1 MSSRKEDRVPNFWL
15 LFWFVFLFYFVL
27 LCFPWKPPVL
37 FLTLQAYA
45 TLFPRG
51 PHTLVSSFEPDF
63 ILPVPSLM
71 SEVNLRNLLT
81 VCLCELRLIN
91 LRKQYSERT
100 VKVREILMVL
110 VLDLPRNLTRGRAS
124 ISHAALN
131 KSKNAK

>member
-15 LFWFVFLFYFVL
+15 LFWFVFLSYFVL

-100 VKVREILMVL
+100 VKFRENTDGLSARFTAE
-110 VLDLPRNLTRGRAS
+110 PNEGKSFHLTCS
-124 ISHAALN
+124 P
-131 KSKNAK
+131 K